1 MPKCLPYI
9 FNAFSI
15 RLDWIL
21 IKKFAIRMKP
31 NANYPDGIIK
41 ALWNSIR
48 MRIRTRI
55 VTIIIG
61 AIVDSLM
68 KIVHRQSGL
77 RFRSN
82 CQLFAYTSRKSSLN
96 IELNG
101 WRYVVNRC
109 DSVTDTNGSDRIG
122 PNRTELNRTAP
133 HDHIVCIA
141 ANEIYSNSF
150 HIIETFNN
158 TLQ

>member
-1 MPKCLPYI
+1 
-9 FNAFSI
+9 
-15 RLDWIL
+15 
-21 IKKFAIRMKP
+21 MKP

-48 MRIRTRI
+48 MWIRTII
-55 VTIIIG
+55 VPIIIG

-68 KIVHRQSGL
+68 QIVHRQSGL

-82 CQLFAYTSRKSSLN
+82 CPLFAYTRRKSSLN

-122 PNRTELNRTAP
+122 PNRKLNRTAP
-133 HDHIVCIA
+133 HDRIVCIA

-150 HIIETFNN
+150 HIIETLNN